1 MNLAVIPAR
10 GGSKRIPR
18 KNIKLFAGKPI
29 IAYSIE
35 SARTSELFDMVI
47 VSTDDEEIAA
57 VARQFGAEVPFM
69 RPANLADDRTGTA
82 DVVKHALRWCQSHG
96 QAVDL
101 VCCLYATAPF
111 VRVQDL
117 QRAENMLRRSSHGY
131 AFSVTRFPFAIQRAL
146 RVNTNREVEAIHPEH
161 MFTRSQDLAE
171 AFHDAGQFYWGRAQA
186 FLDDVPL
193 FSRAS
198 LAVELPPHQVQD
210 INTPADW
217 LRAELMFRAWHLD
230 QRSGA

>member
-35 SARTSELFDMVI
+35 SARASGLFDRVI
-47 VSTDDEEIAA
+47 VSTDDEEIAT
-57 VARQFGAEVPFM
+57 VARQYGADVPYM
-69 RPANLADDRTGTA
+69 RPAHLADDRTGTA
-82 DVVKHALRWCQSHG
+82 DVVKHALRWCQAQSEPF
-96 QAVDL
+96 DL

-111 VRVQDL
+111 ICVQDL
-117 QRAENMLRRSSHGY
+117 RRAEVMLRTSAHGY

-146 RVNTNREVEAIHPEH
+146 RINANREIEAIHPEH
-161 MFTRSQDLAE
+161 MFTRSQDLEE

-193 FSRAS
+193 FSHAS
-198 LAVELPPHQVQD
+198 LAVELPQHQVQD
-210 INTPADW
+210 IDTPADW
-217 LRAELMFRAWHLD
+217 LRAELMFRAW
-230 QRSGA
+230 QTGNGSAA